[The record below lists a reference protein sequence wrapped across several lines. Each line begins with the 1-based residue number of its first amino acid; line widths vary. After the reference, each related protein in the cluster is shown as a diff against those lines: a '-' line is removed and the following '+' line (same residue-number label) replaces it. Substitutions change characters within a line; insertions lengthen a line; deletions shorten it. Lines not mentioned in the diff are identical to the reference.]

1 MSWLRAVMRR
11 LDPWAALLLGG
22 LLAMGVVI
30 LLATPGPWQ
39 RVVGKQPPVRLEAP
53 ALHDVAVFVMGGRGG
68 ACSGILWLHLDAETH
83 ALAAVVVAPRVS
95 GFSPTDGYAPVAAI
109 ADSAGPS
116 AAAAALAGTL
126 GVSMDAWVALDR
138 QASDLAIQA
147 MFPASEPRTA
157 RTRYR
162 EARSAWRGR
171 GGARIAWAAQY
182 ASMRVA
188 LPQVPYDELGVVAF
202 SNYVLGFGFVRSD
215 LTLQGATSLAE
226 ALRDVDPGRVE
237 VRAAPVVIERS
248 RGGEVWH
255 ADASRMEPLRQ
266 SLAMGMRPPETDK
279 LVTVRTR
286 AARVLVVA
294 PLSRTRGGAS
304 TPRRCAVVW
313 RVPLGAAIEVSLVA
327 GTDDRLAFRAAR
339 ELDRRPA
346 LAVLVAPA
354 AATYATDATAASV
367 ANVCAMLRNR
377 RQEAVVSGP
386 LPVDTG
392 GAASSATNDALETAV
407 VDGRL
412 PVSWL
417 PAAGTGAEGAG
428 GVRRALVAAAG
439 ANVQTLVR
447 ACWPGA
453 LAPSLSST
461 RLRLRLRRG
470 AAHRRRRA
478 RRFGC
483 RHGER
488 ARASAALGLFRRSP
502 HARGRRVAAAP
513 DGSVDLLSAGRRGQP
528 PSRSPAIW
536 GCHRKV
542 LSGPAT
548 ARERSCCH
556 SLIDTVNAEGAPP
569 DGWGALCAN
578 RIAVGQA

>member
-1 MSWLRAVMRR
+1 MRR

-22 LLAMGVVI
+22 LLAMAVVI

-53 ALHDVAVFVMGGRGG
+53 TPNDVAIFVMGGRGG
-68 ACSGILWLHLDAETH
+68 VCSGVLWLHVDVAGS

-95 GFSPTDGYAPVAAI
+95 GFSPTDGFAPIAAI

-116 AAAAALAGTL
+116 AAAEALGGAL

-147 MFPASEPRTA
+147 MFPASEPRAA

-171 GGARIAWAAQY
+171 GGDKTAWATQY
-182 ASMRVA
+182 ASLRVA
-188 LPQVPYDELGVVAF
+188 LPDVPFDELGVVAF

-226 ALRDVDPGRVE
+226 ALRDVDPSRVE
-237 VRAAPVVIERS
+237 VRAAPVVVERS

-255 ADASRMEPLRQ
+255 ADVSEVEPLRQ
-266 SLAMGMRPPETDK
+266 SLAMGMRPPESDK

-286 AARVLVVA
+286 IARVLVVA
-294 PLSRTRGGAS
+294 PLSRTRAQQYAAEVGRRLAASAGGAIDVTLVS
-304 TPRRCAVVW
+304 
-313 RVPLGAAIEVSLVA
+313 GA
-327 GTDDRLAFRAAR
+327 DDRLAFRAAR

-354 AATYATDATAASV
+354 STNDTNAAAVV
-367 ANVCAMLRNR
+367 AKVCAMLRNR

-386 LPVDTG
+386 LPSSTAGSTG
-392 GAASSATNDALETAV
+392 SAASDAQEAAV
-407 VDGRL
+407 IAGRL
-412 PVSWL
+412 PVSWP
-417 PAAGTGAEGAG
+417 PATGAGAAPAGAG
-428 GVRRALVAAAG
+428 HRALVAAAG

-453 LAPSLSST
+453 LAPDLSST
-461 RLRLRLRRG
+461 RLG
-470 AAHRRRRA
+470 FA
-478 RRFGC
+478 F
-483 RHGER
+483 
-488 ARASAALGLFRRSP
+488 
-502 HARGRRVAAAP
+502 VAARHTGVGVLGA
-513 DGSVDLLSAGRRGQP
+513 SETAT
-528 PSRSPAIW
+528 AE
-536 GCHRKV
+536 V
-542 LSGPAT
+542 LSGLRLWGFPGARLALGDGGWRPTRTGT
-548 ARERSCCH
+548 AIYFRPGAGDAALALAGDLGLPPRSVVKADDSPRKVVI
-556 SLIDTVNAEGAPP
+556 SLAD
-569 DGWGALCAN
+569 
-578 RIAVGQA
+578 

>member
-83 ALAAVVVAPRVS
+83 ALTAVVVAPRVS

-116 AAAAALAGTL
+116 AAAAALSGAL

-171 GGARIAWAAQY
+171 GGDRAAWAAQY
-182 ASMRVA
+182 TSLRVA

-226 ALRDVDPGRVE
+226 ALRDADPGRVE

-248 RGGEVWH
+248 GGGDVWH
-255 ADASRMEPLRQ
+255 VDASRMEPLRQ

-294 PLSRTRGGAS
+294 PLPRTRAAQYAAEVRRRLARSVGG
-304 TPRRCAVVW
+304 
-313 RVPLGAAIEVSLVA
+313 AIEVSLVS

-339 ELDRRPA
+339 ELDLRPA
-346 LAVLVAPA
+346 LAVLVAPPGA
-354 AATYATDATAASV
+354 IDATDATAANV

-386 LPVDTG
+386 LPVNGDE
-392 GAASSATNDALETAV
+392 AASSATNDALETAV
-407 VDGRL
+407 IDGRL
-412 PVSWL
+412 PVSWP
-417 PAAGTGAEGAG
+417 PAAGTGAEAVVGLRG
-428 GVRRALVAAAG
+428 ALVAAAA
-439 ANVQTLVR
+439 ANVETLVR

-461 RLRLRLRRG
+461 RLGFAFVEARHTGVGVLGASDVTTADVLARLRLWGFAGGRLTIEEGGWQPPRTG
-470 AAHRRRRA
+470 PSIFYRP
-478 RRFGC
+478 G
-483 RHGER
+483 
-488 ARASAALGLFRRSP
+488 ARAAAESLAGDM
-502 HARGRRVAAAP
+502 G
-513 DGSVDLLSAGRRGQP
+513 LSAK
-528 PSRSPAIW
+528 SVVRSDDSP
-536 GCHRKV
+536 RKV
-542 LSGPAT
+542 VLSLA
-548 ARERSCCH
+548 
-556 SLIDTVNAEGAPP
+556 D
-569 DGWGALCAN
+569 
-578 RIAVGQA
+578 

>member
-39 RVVGKQPPVRLEAP
+39 RVVGRQPPVRLEAP
-53 ALHDVAVFVMGGRGG
+53 ALHEVAVFVMGGRGG

-147 MFPASEPRTA
+147 MFPASEPRIA

-171 GGARIAWAAQY
+171 GGDRTAWAAQY

-226 ALRDVDPGRVE
+226 ALRDIDPGRVE

-255 ADASRMEPLRQ
+255 ADASRVEPLRQ

-294 PLSRTRGGAS
+294 PLPRTRAAPYAAEVRRRLARSAGG
-304 TPRRCAVVW
+304 
-313 RVPLGAAIEVSLVA
+313 AIEVSLVA

-354 AATYATDATAASV
+354 AATYATDATAATV

-392 GAASSATNDALETAV
+392 GAASSATSDALETAV

-417 PAAGTGAEGAG
+417 PAAGSGAEGAG

-461 RLRLRLRRG
+461 RLAFAFVEARHTAVGVLGASDVTTANVLARLRLWGYSGGRLTLEDGGWQPPRTGPSISYRPGAG
-470 AAHRRRRA
+470 AAA
-478 RRFGC
+478 ESLAGD
-483 RHGER
+483 
-488 ARASAALGLFRRSP
+488 LGLSP
-502 HARGRRVAAAP
+502 K
-513 DGSVDLLSAGRRGQP
+513 SVVRTGD
-528 PSRSPAIW
+528 SP
-536 GCHRKV
+536 RKV
-542 LSGPAT
+542 VLSLA
-548 ARERSCCH
+548 
-556 SLIDTVNAEGAPP
+556 D
-569 DGWGALCAN
+569 
-578 RIAVGQA
+578 